1 MDWNAALERLMP
13 MLENF
18 AVNFVVAIF
27 ILIAGWYLSRLV
39 GRTVRGVA
47 HRSKAVD
54 FTAVPM
60 IEGIITWGIRILVI
74 IVVLSQFGIKTT
86 SLIAALGAAGLAIGL
101 ALQGTLQNIA
111 AGIMLIALRPIRAGE
126 NVTIQTSNITGVVY
140 EIGLFLTRIIRP
152 DGIHVSLPNSVVWNS
167 TIINFSRN
175 QTRRQDI
182 LVSISYG
189 DDLDRAIAI
198 LKQVASTQEGVS
210 ESPEPSVFVSEY
222 RDSVVIVTVRVWTDA
237 PQFANV
243 QAELLKRTRQSLEQE
258 RFRLPFPTQ
267 IMHPSAEGESSK
279 TPGAQNA
286 DVND

>member
-1 MDWNAALERLMP
+1 MDWNAALERFMP
-13 MLENF
+13 ILENF
-18 AVNFVVAIF
+18 AVDFVVALL
-27 ILIAGWYLSRLV
+27 ILIVGWYISRLV
-39 GRTVRGVA
+39 GRGVRGLA
-47 HRSKAVD
+47 HRSKAID

-74 IVVLSQFGIKTT
+74 VVVLSQFGIQTT

-111 AGIMLIALRPIRAGE
+111 AGIMLIALRPIRTGE
-126 NVTIQTSNITGVVY
+126 NVTILTGNVTGVVY
-140 EIGLFLTRIIRP
+140 EIGLFLTRIIRH

-189 DDLDRAIAI
+189 DDLDRAIEI
-198 LKQVASTQEGVS
+198 LQEVAKTQEGVS
-210 ESPEPSVFVSEY
+210 QEQAPSVFVSEY
-222 RDSVVIVTVRVWTDA
+222 RDSVVIVTVRVWTEA
-237 PQFANV
+237 PLFASV
-243 QAELLKRTRQSLEQE
+243 QAELLKRTRQALEQE

-267 IMHPSAEGESSK
+267 IMHANMQNSDEEKAAASEGQ
-279 TPGAQNA
+279 GQ
-286 DVND
+286 